1 MDSQKMG
8 FFIAQRRKDLSMT
21 QAELASKLHVTDKAV
36 SRWERGVGLPDIN
49 LIEPLA
55 QALEVS
61 LVELVQAKYAE
72 REIIS
77 LNEAEKIVTDTIKLS
92 KNEDTGKM
100 IGTAI
105 LGVFGILCAL
115 LLMLLI
121 TDGRIVMYSVGSLVA
136 GLIAW
141 GTPIWHMTLARS
153 RKTAIPAA
161 VSFSSALVSLVIQ
174 IFQLAHEVNTVDY
187 SAIEDTIH
195 ALCAVVVLFS
205 AVTVTLNLL
214 MVLRASK
221 E

>member
-1 MDSQKMG
+1 MDAHKMG
-8 FFIAQRRKDLSMT
+8 CFIAQRRKELGST
-21 QAELASKLHVTDKAV
+21 QSELAEKLHVTDKAV

-77 LNEAEKIVTDTIKLS
+77 LNEAEKIVADTIKLS
-92 KNEDTGKM
+92 KNEKTAKM

-105 LGVFGILCAL
+105 LGVFGIVCAFL
-115 LLMLLI
+115 LVLLI
-121 TDGRIVMYSVGSLVA
+121 TDGSIVMYSVGSLVA

-141 GTPIWHMTLARS
+141 GAPIWHMTLARS

-161 VSFSSALVSLVIQ
+161 VSLGAALVSLAIQ
-174 IFQLAHEVNTVDY
+174 FFQLAHEVDTRDFA
-187 SAIEDTIH
+187 AIEDTIH
-195 ALCAVVVLFS
+195 ALCLVVVLFS
-205 AVTVTLNLL
+205 ATTVILNLL
-214 MVLRASK
+214 MVLKANK